1 MELEMYAYRRYASV
15 AKYCGNDR
23 FVVIP
28 QTYKGVPV
36 TEIKEGVFADSAVEA
51 VIIPPTLQT
60 ISANAFANCR
70 KLRYVGFELDVDV
83 LMDLPVLEDD
93 TQYDFNEIFPSLSIF
108 PPRLQTI
115 ESGAFKNT
123 ALQRVEFKATSIELG
138 DSVFE
143 GCRNLEMAVFF
154 ECDSISLGKR
164 VFMDSAIARFY
175 APKVRFDTIPEYSFA
190 NCTNLISVMARINAV
205 GNRSFYHCR
214 QLKTLNTPKKLRSI
228 GNEAFTGCDMLEG
241 LGKPAKKAP
250 VKIPFSELGS
260 NLDLLDQKLQEQDV
274 KQIDPELQRKRLS
287 LLWTLYKIEDKAKEV
302 DEMDQ
307 YIWETEDTSSTL
319 GDPLFRM
326 SIDYRGNPAKTIPS
340 RIKGIWGKDASAYY
354 FSIQTPSS
362 LSSVGMKTLLGQNLI
377 NIMPILN
384 YVVKNSMTIILLGK
398 QDRNIY
404 SVYEILPVQTNN
416 PAKDI
421 SLEFFHE
428 MIERIKRPVPK
439 GVELGTMMPPFTMRS
454 EDEFDTFI
462 NICGPRLPA
471 WVVNAYH
478 KNKNTLKRAGNW
490 SSSDERKHAH
500 RAQEIL
506 MNIDWLPHVVD
517 VPPVDVVRKLLD
529 EAFFGLEEV
538 KTRIEEVVAQ
548 IRRTGALPKWGILLN
563 GPAGTGKTSIA
574 KVIARIFCMAIIQMD
589 MSSLGE
595 DPDEISGS
603 SRIYSNAR
611 PGMLLESMYRI
622 RSSTAVLLANEVD
635 KAGEGKGGRS
645 AADILLTILD
655 KTGFYEN
662 FLEEVVPTDN
672 LFCIGTC
679 NDLSKISKPLRDRF
693 LIINIP
699 GYTPAEKK
707 VIFNDYVFP
716 IAMEKSNITDAQ
728 MDVDEDAV
736 DLLVS
741 EYAVE
746 PGARDLEQYAERFVG
761 DFCRH
766 VDDEVVH
773 SKRTY
778 TVEDVKEMFGPGRA
792 VVRNFAINPGEVNAA
807 FYHNGKAHFF
817 LMEASVTPGS
827 GKFEVLGPI
836 GKLQEEYCKVA
847 YWCVRNTTNS
857 SACDLSKCDVTVFVP
872 QAIPEGTDNHVGL
885 ACYAAIC
892 SKILNRNLAIKDI
905 CFVGGCDLNGSLY
918 FDENDLTPLLRSMKA
933 RGVSTLY
940 APMGTN
946 RLVDAKVN
954 CECNVTIIEGPDAT
968 TLFSLAVTRSNRRC

>member
-70 KLRYVGFELDVDV
+70 KLRYVGCELDVDV

-93 TQYDFNEIFPSLSIF
+93 TQYDFDEIFPSLSIF
-108 PPRLQTI
+108 PPGLQSI

-143 GCRNLEMAVFF
+143 GCRNLEMAAFF
-154 ECDSISLGKR
+154 ECDSIALGKR

-190 NCTNLISVMARINAV
+190 NCTNLISVMAHINAV

-214 QLKTLNTPKKLRSI
+214 QLKKLNTPKRLRSI
-228 GNEAFTGCDMLEG
+228 GNEAFAGCEQLEVF
-241 LGKPAKKAP
+241 GKPSRKGPAP
-250 VKIPFSELGS
+250 IHIAELGT
-260 NLDLLDQKLQEQDV
+260 NMDLLDKKLHEQAIERV
-274 KQIDPELQRKRLS
+274 DPELQRKRLS
-287 LLWTLYKIEDKAKEV
+287 LLWTLYKIEDKAKEAE
-302 DEMDQ
+302 EMDK
-307 YIWETEDTSSTL
+307 YTWETEDTSSAL

-326 SIDYRGNPAKTIPS
+326 NIDYRGTPPKTIPS
-340 RIKGIWGKDASAYY
+340 RIKGIWGKDTSAYY

-384 YVVKNSMTIILLGK
+384 YIVKNSMTIILLGK

-404 SVYEILPVQTNN
+404 SVYEILPVQTNSG
-416 PAKDI
+416 KDI

-428 MIERIKRPVPK
+428 MVERIKRPIPN
-439 GVELGTMMPPFTMRS
+439 GVELGTMMPPFTMRT
-454 EDEFDTFI
+454 EEEFRTFI
-462 NICGPRLPA
+462 DICGPRLPA
-471 WVVNAYH
+471 WEINAYH
-478 KNKNTLKRAGNW
+478 KNREESKKFSSEDKRHALRTL
-490 SSSDERKHAH
+490 
-500 RAQEIL
+500 EIL
-506 MNIDWLPHVVD
+506 MNIDWLPHVVN
-517 VPPVDVVRKLLD
+517 VPPVDVVRRLLD

-538 KTRIEEVVAQ
+538 KTRIEEIVAQ
-548 IRRTGALPKWGILLN
+548 IRRTGMLPKWGILLH

-574 KVIARIFCMAIIQMD
+574 KVIARILCMAIIQMD
-589 MSSLGE
+589 MSSLGD

-603 SRIYSNAR
+603 SRIYQNAR
-611 PGMLLESMYRI
+611 PGMLAESMFRI

-662 FLEEVVPTDN
+662 FLEEVIPTDN

-679 NDLSKISKPLRDRF
+679 NDLDKISKPLRDRF

-699 GYTPAEKK
+699 AYTPAEKK
-707 VIFNDYVFP
+707 VIFTDYVFP
-716 IAMEKSNITDAQ
+716 IAMEKSNITEAQ
-728 MDVDEDAV
+728 MGVDEEAV

-761 DFCRH
+761 DYCRH
-766 VDDEVVH
+766 ADDDLLH
-773 SKRTY
+773 AKRTY

-847 YWCVRNTTNS
+847 YWCVRNTTNA
-857 SACDLSKCDVTVFVP
+857 SACDLSKYDVTVFVP

>member
-1 MELEMYAYRRYASV
+1 MELEIYAYKRYASI
-15 AKYCGNDR
+15 AKYSGNKKY
-23 FVVIP
+23 VVIP
-28 QTYKGVPV
+28 QMYQGVPV
-36 TEIKEGVFADSAVEA
+36 TEIREGVFAGSEVEG

-60 ISANAFANCR
+60 IGANAFADCNN
-70 KLRYVGFELDVDV
+70 LRYIGGELDVEA
-83 LMDLPVLEDD
+83 LMDLPAHEGDSQDKFEELL
-93 TQYDFNEIFPSLSIF
+93 PSLSVM
-108 PPRLQTI
+108 PPGLQI
-115 ESGAFKNT
+115 VEANAFRGT
-123 ALQRVEFKATSIELG
+123 ALERVEFKATSVELG

-143 GCRNLEMAVFF
+143 ECHSLEMAAFF
-154 ECDSISLGKR
+154 DCDSLSLGKR
-164 VFMDSAIARFY
+164 IFMNSSIARFY
-175 APKVRFDTIPEYSFA
+175 APKARIDTMPEYSFA
-190 NCTNLISVMARINAV
+190 NCTNLISVMTYINAV
-205 GNRSFYHCR
+205 GNRSFYQCKL
-214 QLKTLNTPKKLRSI
+214 LKKLYTPKRLRSI
-228 GNEAFTGCDMLEG
+228 GSEAFAGCEQLEVFG
-241 LGKPAKKAP
+241 RPSKREQLPLPTSDLDGKPHKSS
-250 VKIPFSELGS
+250 I
-260 NLDLLDQKLQEQDV
+260 EQDNLV
-274 KQIDPELQRKRLS
+274 LNRQRIA
-287 LLWTLYKIEDKAKEV
+287 LLGTLYKIEQNAKEAE
-302 DEMDQ
+302 EMDK

-326 SIDYRGNPAKTIPS
+326 NIDYRGNPPKTIPS
-340 RIKGIWGKDASAYY
+340 RIKGVWGKDTTAYY
-354 FSIQTPSS
+354 FSIQTPSA
-362 LSSVGMKTLLGQNLI
+362 LSSVRMKTLLGQNLI
-377 NIMPILN
+377 NIMPIMN
-384 YVVKNSMTIILLGK
+384 YVVENGMTIILLGK
-398 QDRNIY
+398 QDGNIY
-404 SVYEILPVQTNN
+404 SVYEILPAQSTSSG
-416 PAKDI
+416 KDI

-428 MIERIKRPVPK
+428 MIERIKRPIPK
-439 GVELGTMMPPFTMRS
+439 GIELGTMMPPFTMRS
-454 EDEFDTFI
+454 EDEFDTFMD
-462 NICGPRLPA
+462 ICGPRLPA
-471 WVVNAYH
+471 WVVNAFR
-478 KNKNTLKRAGNW
+478 KNKDTIKGSGSW
-490 SSSDERKHAH
+490 SSSEERKHAR
-500 RAQEIL
+500 RAQELL
-506 MNIDWLPHVVD
+506 MNIDWLPHVVN
-517 VPPVDVVRKLLD
+517 VPPVDEARRILD
-529 EAFFGLEEV
+529 KSFFGLEEV
-538 KTRIEEVVAQ
+538 KTRVEEIVAQ
-548 IRRTGALPKWGILLN
+548 IRRTNALPKWGILLH
-563 GPAGTGKTSIA
+563 GAAGTGKTSIA
-574 KVIARIFCMAIIQMD
+574 KAIARMLSMPIIQMD

-603 SRIYSNAR
+603 SRIFGNAR
-611 PGMLLESMYRI
+611 PGMLLESMFQI

-635 KAGEGKGGRS
+635 KAGEGKAGRS

-679 NDLSKISKPLRDRF
+679 NDLSKVSKPLRDRF
-693 LIINIP
+693 LVINIP

-707 VIFNDYVFP
+707 VIFSDYVFP
-716 IAMEKSNITDAQ
+716 IAMEKSNITEAQ

-766 VDDEVVH
+766 MDDEAIH

-817 LMEASVTPGS
+817 LIEASVTPGS

-836 GKLQEEYCKVA
+836 GKIQEEYCKVA
-847 YWCVRNTTNS
+847 YWCVRNTTNTS
-857 SACDLSKCDVTVFVP
+857 VCDLSKFDVTIFVP
-872 QAIPEGTDNHVGL
+872 QPIPEGTDNHVGL

-905 CFVGGCDLNGSLY
+905 CFIGGCDLNGSLY

-954 CECNVTIIEGPDAT
+954 CDCNVTIIEGPDAT
-968 TLFSLAVTRSNRRC
+968 TLFSLAVARSNRRC